1 MALARHGRVHAEQGK
16 TGKNS
21 PEGFLKITI
30 EGASEEFERK
40 LLALLADHRH
50 ELAVAVDTEW
60 DAERAALYLLS
71 LPANAQ
77 RFARLV
83 VDADGTK
90 PAEELREEF
99 HGELRGP
106 TIALSR
112 AVPRGVRRG
121 WWPEGTAAPVT
132 PTYDPDHPS
141 WQKAIAYTMTSENVT
156 VFRQAFEQ
164 LADRGSRLSTAGTID
179 EQTVRRAHHEAESD
193 GGEPA
198 DVPARLPE

>member
-1 MALARHGRVHAEQGK
+1 M
-16 TGKNS
+16 
-21 PEGFLKITI
+21 
-30 EGASEEFERK
+30 
-40 LLALLADHRH
+40 
-50 ELAVAVDTEW
+50 
-60 DAERAALYLLS
+60 
-71 LPANAQ
+71 PANAQ

-99 HGELRGP
+99 RGELRGP

-132 PTYDPDHPS
+132 PRYDPDTP
-141 WQKAIAYTMTSENVT
+141 AGRRIAYTMTSENVT

-164 LADRGSRLSTAGTID
+164 LADRGSRLSTAGTIGGR
-179 EQTVRRAHHEAESD
+179 TVPRTHHEVESYD
-193 GGEPA
+193 GEPA